1 MLISPI
7 FRFSG
12 LLCCFLLQARDCSG
26 ALWIHNQRI
35 PGDHGDVVTPT
46 YHHVDDHNGE
56 YHSGE
61 YHNGGT
67 NNGDQN
73 ARMLRTLNGARNSK
87 KIREKGLRER
97 RRERSLRRRGKVQL
111 LGREGRAGPTKRPAR
126 GGEEGVD
133 TFHFVNNNFQIFSD
147 FFRFFQIG
155 GFRFFWAEPK
165 KI

>member
-126 GGEEGVD
+126 GGGKRGPGRRSPLILVWE
-133 TFHFVNNNFQIFSD
+133 NRRRC
-147 FFRFFQIG
+147 FRL
-155 GFRFFWAEPK
+155 
-165 KI
+165 